1 MQLANKLKKDIF
13 KDYQYFKS
21 LSPKYR
27 LLSGELMKKPYEYS
41 LVVEAVSEAYKML
54 GRKDDGYQYVVKS
67 LEPIDEQYDN
77 IIKDIQQ
84 LGKEKSYIKW
94 MIYRMLCLFYKFLFN
109 VMKSYDSTYEEEKLS
124 KIQNDL
130 IRYTE

>member
-1 MQLANKLKKDIF
+1 MANKLKKDIF

-67 LEPIDEQYDN
+67 LEPIDKQYDN

-84 LGKEKSYIKW
+84 LGKEKSYMKMDDIQNV
-94 MIYRMLCLFYKFLFN
+94 MSFYKFLFN
-109 VMKSYDSTYEEEKLS
+109 VMKPYDSTYEEEKLS